1 MQSIAKRNPPSMNR
15 VTSHQLTLRAVG
27 QVLDLL
33 HVHAFEIE
41 IDGKGFVVRGVS
53 ERTKDQVVIK
63 AKGFR
68 KLVKIFRPN
77 GATGP
82 GRRSG
87 EKATRPFEFSGMQF
101 SQEDLERL
109 ELRGQAS
116 RLNSDGTPTY
126 PSLSQA
132 LRALGT
138 HIDHKE
144 ARLTRISGRDN
155 QITAI
160 YKMPLGEEKVET
172 YTQINLYD
180 LWVHMYK
187 LRRDGDP
194 FRKES
199 ILRSA

>member
-1 MQSIAKRNPPSMNR
+1 MNR

-27 QVLDLL
+27 QALDLL

-41 IDGKGFVVRGVS
+41 FDGKGFVVRGAS
-53 ERTKDQVVIK
+53 ERIEGEVVIK

-77 GATGP
+77 AVIGP
-82 GRRSG
+82 GRRRR
-87 EKATRPFEFSGMQF
+87 ERVRRPFTFSGMQF
-101 SQEDLERL
+101 SEEDLERL

-116 RLNSDGTPTY
+116 RLNSDGTPAY
-126 PSLSQA
+126 PSLSQV
-132 LRALGT
+132 LRALGAY
-138 HIDHKE
+138 IDRKG

-160 YKMPLGEEKVET
+160 YKMPLGDEKVET
-172 YTQINLYD
+172 FTKINLYD

-187 LRRDGDP
+187 LRRDDDP
-194 FRKES
+194 FRKTS